1 MIYTA
6 TGWET
11 YAEMFVVADKITMLP
26 LFLFKFQIKFIS
38 QMVFVTF
45 VESGEMMKS
54 EKIKLLKSFQ
64 F

>member
-6 TGWET
+6 TGWEA

-38 QMVFVTF
+38 QMVFVIF
-45 VESGEMMKS
+45 VESGEMLKS
-54 EKIKLLKSFQ
+54 EKNKIT
-64 F
+64 